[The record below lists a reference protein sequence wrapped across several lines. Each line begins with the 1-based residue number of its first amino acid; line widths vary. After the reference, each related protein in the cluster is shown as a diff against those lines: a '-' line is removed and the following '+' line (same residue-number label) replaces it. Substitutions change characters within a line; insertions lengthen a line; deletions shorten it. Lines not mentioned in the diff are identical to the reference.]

1 MGLAAAQA
9 RFLTIT
15 ARKADCEY
23 GISIN
28 SMEKMSLTREQSNLT
43 SEYYSKLKASK
54 ITYFANGQYNKMNYG
69 YLMGYGK
76 NYTAI
81 TAGTAALKK
90 DNSMVLTDYRGSVVV
105 NGGIASVLQEK
116 YGMNAQGRGGTF
128 SQDDIPELISEIM
141 NGVITADEI
150 KTIQSGGTVE
160 RVCTASVYNTLTG
173 NVVGTNDSYDYSEKT
188 TELFAKIID
197 FYTPIFQSCA
207 ANGWT
212 TEYNKDMANNEDYIS
227 DALVSG
233 TFCLAKVDEEG
244 TYEPNTSLSYF
255 LTAGLVQ
262 ERTDSDSREEITAWY
277 NAEKERI
284 AEKEDFLEIEMRD
297 LSTEL
302 EAINTEMQALQSIIN
317 DAIQSVF
324 DWGSS

>member
-90 DNSMVLTDYRGSVVV
+90 DNSMVLTDYRGAVVV
-105 NGGIASVLQEK
+105 NGGIASILQEK

-141 NGVITADEI
+141 NGTITADEI
-150 KTIQSGGTVE
+150 RTIQSGGTVE
-160 RVCTASVYNTLTG
+160 RVCSSTVYNTLTG
-173 NVVGTNDSYDYSEKT
+173 NSVGKNDNYDYSEKT

-212 TEYNKDMANNEDYIS
+212 TEYNQEMANNEDYIS

-284 AEKEDFLEIEMRD
+284 SEKENFLDIEMRD